1 MSNKQKA
8 IMDKFEGL
16 MKKMS
21 DEELE
26 KLLLV
31 GEGMVIMSGIKE
43 KSQLQKN
50 RKLGDTHE

>member
-8 IMDKFEGL
+8 IMDKFEVI

-43 KSQLQKN
+43 KRSIAREEKA
-50 RKLGDTHE
+50 G